1 MGNRGRKG
9 MNAMIIYTQNK
20 CIFCSKAKELLRRNH
35 INYTEINISE
45 KLHEAAKDYL
55 KRRGYKTVPQIW
67 DNDEHIGGYDELVT
81 YLNPP
86 KKESSTLDCDMNI
99 EVMRDANFYKKPQ

>member
-1 MGNRGRKG
+1 

-55 KRRGYKTVPQIW
+55 KRKGYKTVPQVW
-67 DNDEHIGGYDELVT
+67 DNDEHIGGYGELVK
-81 YLNPP
+81 YLKP
-86 KKESSTLDCDMNI
+86 KRRSEVLDCDMNVG
-99 EVMRDANFYKKPQ
+99 VMRDAAFYKKPQ